1 MSLNIIILAAG
12 GGKRMHSALP
22 KVMHKVGG
30 KSMLEHV
37 LIAAQKL
44 KPKTLN
50 VVVNSEIENIKD
62 SFEGYKINWHN
73 QLEQKGTADAVKIV
87 LPSLQKKEKVLI
99 LYADTPLID
108 FQLLEKFINY
118 MPESHVKV
126 LTVELDNPY
135 GYGRI
140 IREQAKEEIIAKIIE
155 ESEADETQKNIKE
168 CNTGI
173 VFSDVDIL
181 ESLINEVKND
191 NSRKEFYL
199 TDIVSIA
206 NSKDLFVAPLLSKE
220 CNSLLGVNDKC
231 QLENTEQIYQSNNRK
246 KFLEQ
251 GVTMLDSRSVFFKGD
266 VEIGIDVEIDA
277 NVILEGNV
285 KLGDNVK
292 VRSNTIIKDSVISND
307 TEIKPYSIVED
318 SVIGNNCNI
327 GPFARI
333 RPNCNLEENVG
344 IGNFVEVKAS
354 NIKKNTKANHL
365 TYLGDSDIGENV
377 NVGAGVITCNYD
389 GVNKHKTII
398 KDNVFIGSDSQLIAP
413 IIVEEGVTIAAG
425 STITD
430 NSEKDSLLIARS
442 RQQEKKN
449 WKKIR

>member
-1 MSLNIIILAAG
+1 MNLNIIILAAG
-12 GGKRMHSALP
+12 KGKRMHSSLP

-37 LIAAQKL
+37 LISAKKL
-44 KPKTLN
+44 NPSSIN
-50 VVVNSEIENIKD
+50 VVLSPKIESIKK
-62 SFEGYKINWHN
+62 SFGGYDIAWHI
-73 QLEQKGTADAVKIV
+73 QSEQKGTADAVKIV
-87 LPSLQKKEKVLI
+87 LPSLKKDEKVLI

-108 FQLLEKFINY
+108 SNLLDKFINY
-118 MPESHVKV
+118 MPKSDVKV
-126 LTVELDNPY
+126 LTVNLEKPF

-140 IREQAKEEIIAKIIE
+140 IREQAEEEIISKIIE
-155 ESEADETQKNIKE
+155 ETEADDLQKNIKE

-173 VFSDVDIL
+173 IFSDVSTL
-181 ESLINEVKND
+181 NSLISEVKND
-191 NSRKEFYL
+191 NSKKEFYL

-206 NSKDLFVAPLLSKE
+206 NLKNMMVVPLLSKE
-220 CNSLLGVNDKC
+220 TNSLLGVNDKL
-231 QLENTEQIYQSNNRK
+231 QLEETEQIYQSNNRK
-246 KFLEQ
+246 KFLRQ
-251 GVTMLDSRSVFFKGD
+251 GVTMLDSKSVFFKGD
-266 VEIGIDVEIDA
+266 VEIGEDVEIEA
-277 NVILEGNV
+277 NVIFEGNV
-285 KLGDNVK
+285 KLGDK
-292 VRSNTIIKDSVISND
+292 VQIKSNTIIKNSVISSG
-307 TEIKPYSIVED
+307 TEVKPYTIIED
-318 SVIGNNCNI
+318 SLVGKNCNI

-333 RPNCNLEENVG
+333 RPNCTLEESVG

-389 GVNKHKTII
+389 GVNKHKTVI

-449 WKKIR
+449 WKR

>member
-1 MSLNIIILAAG
+1 MNLNIIILAAG
-12 GGKRMHSALP
+12 KGKRMHSSLP

-37 LIAAQKL
+37 LISAKKL
-44 KPKTLN
+44 NPSSIN
-50 VVVNSEIENIKD
+50 VVLSPKIESIKK
-62 SFEGYKINWHN
+62 SFGGYDIDWHI
-73 QLEQKGTADAVKIV
+73 QSEQKGTADAVKIV
-87 LPSLQKKEKVLI
+87 LPSLKEDEKVLI

-108 FQLLEKFINY
+108 SNLLDKFINY
-118 MPESHVKV
+118 MPKSDVKV
-126 LTVELDNPY
+126 LTVNLQKPF

-140 IREQAKEEIIAKIIE
+140 IREQAEEEIISKIIE
-155 ESEADETQKNIKE
+155 ETEADDLQKNIKE

-173 VFSDVDIL
+173 IFSDVSTL
-181 ESLINEVKND
+181 NSLISEVKNE
-191 NSRKEFYL
+191 NSKKEFYL

-206 NSKDLFVAPLLSKE
+206 NLKNMIVVPLLSKE
-220 CNSLLGVNDKC
+220 TNSLLGVNDKL
-231 QLENTEQIYQSNNRK
+231 QLEETEQIYQSNNRK
-246 KFLEQ
+246 KFLRQ
-251 GVTMLDSRSVFFKGD
+251 GVTMLDSKSVFFKGD
-266 VEIGIDVEIDA
+266 VEIGEDVEIEA
-277 NVILEGNV
+277 NVIFEGNV
-285 KLGDNVK
+285 KLDDK
-292 VRSNTIIKDSVISND
+292 VQIKSNTIIKNSVISSG
-307 TEIKPYSIVED
+307 TEVKPYTIIED
-318 SVIGNNCNI
+318 SLIGKNCNI

-333 RPNCNLEENVG
+333 RPNCTLEESVG

-389 GVNKHKTII
+389 GVNKHKTVI

-449 WKKIR
+449 WKR

>member
-12 GGKRMHSALP
+12 KGKRMHSSLP

-37 LIAAQKL
+37 LISAKKL
-44 KPKTLN
+44 NPSSIN
-50 VVVNSEIENIKD
+50 VVLSPKIESIKK
-62 SFEGYKINWHN
+62 SFGGYDIAWHI
-73 QLEQKGTADAVKIV
+73 QSEQKGTADAVKIV
-87 LPSLQKKEKVLI
+87 LPSLKKDEKVLI

-108 FQLLEKFINY
+108 SNLLDRFINY
-118 MPESHVKV
+118 MPKSDVKV
-126 LTVELDNPY
+126 LTVNLEKPF

-140 IREQAKEEIIAKIIE
+140 IREQAEEEIISKIIE
-155 ESEADETQKNIKE
+155 ETEADDLQKNIKE

-173 VFSDVDIL
+173 IFSDVSTL
-181 ESLINEVKND
+181 SSLINEVKND
-191 NSRKEFYL
+191 NSKKEFYL

-206 NSKDLFVAPLLSKE
+206 NLKNMMVVPLLSKE
-220 CNSLLGVNDKC
+220 TNSLLGVNDKL
-231 QLENTEQIYQSNNRK
+231 QLEETEQIYQSNNRK
-246 KFLEQ
+246 KFLRQ
-251 GVTMLDSRSVFFKGD
+251 GVTMLDSKSVFFKGD
-266 VEIGIDVEIDA
+266 VEIGEDVEIEA
-277 NVILEGNV
+277 NVIFEGNV
-285 KLGDNVK
+285 KLDDK
-292 VRSNTIIKDSVISND
+292 VQIKSNTIIKNSVISSG
-307 TEIKPYSIVED
+307 TEVKPYTIIED
-318 SVIGNNCNI
+318 SLVGKNCNI

-333 RPNCNLEENVG
+333 RPNCTLEESVG

-389 GVNKHKTII
+389 GVNKHKTVI

-449 WKKIR
+449 WKR

>member
-12 GGKRMHSALP
+12 KGKRMHSSLP

-37 LIAAQKL
+37 LISAKKL
-44 KPKTLN
+44 NPSSIN
-50 VVVNSEIENIKD
+50 VVLSPKIESIKK
-62 SFEGYKINWHN
+62 SFGNYDIAWHS
-73 QLEQKGTADAVKIV
+73 QSEQKGTADAVKIV
-87 LPSLQKKEKVLI
+87 LPSLKEDEKVLI

-108 FQLLEKFINY
+108 ANLLDKFINY
-118 MPESHVKV
+118 MPKSDVKV
-126 LTVELDNPY
+126 LTVNLEKPF

-140 IREQAKEEIIAKIIE
+140 IREQAEEEIISKIIE
-155 ESEADETQKNIKE
+155 ETEADDLQKNIKE

-173 VFSDVDIL
+173 IFSDVSTL
-181 ESLINEVKND
+181 NSLINEVKND
-191 NSRKEFYL
+191 NSKKEFYL

-206 NSKDLFVAPLLSKE
+206 NLKKMMVVPLLSKE
-220 CNSLLGVNDKC
+220 TNSLLGVNDKL
-231 QLENTEQIYQSNNRK
+231 QLEETEQIYQSNNRK
-246 KFLEQ
+246 KFLRQ
-251 GVTMLDSRSVFFKGD
+251 GVTMLDSKSVFFKGD
-266 VEIGIDVEIDA
+266 VEIGEDVEIEA
-277 NVILEGNV
+277 NVIFEGNV
-285 KLGDNVK
+285 KLGDKVQVK
-292 VRSNTIIKDSVISND
+292 SNTIIKNSVISSG
-307 TEIKPYSIVED
+307 TEVKPYTIIED
-318 SVIGNNCNI
+318 SLVGKNCNI

-333 RPNCNLEENVG
+333 RPNCTLEESVG

-389 GVNKHKTII
+389 GVNKHKTVI

-449 WKKIR
+449 WKR

>member
-12 GGKRMHSALP
+12 KGKRMHSSLP

-37 LIAAQKL
+37 LISAKKL
-44 KPKTLN
+44 NPSSIN
-50 VVVNSEIENIKD
+50 VVLSPKIESIKK
-62 SFEGYKINWHN
+62 SFGSYDIAWHS
-73 QLEQKGTADAVKIV
+73 QSEQKGTADAVKIV
-87 LPSLQKKEKVLI
+87 LPSLKEDEKVLI

-108 FQLLEKFINY
+108 ANLLDKFINY
-118 MPESHVKV
+118 MPKSDVKV
-126 LTVELDNPY
+126 LTVNLEKPF

-140 IREQAKEEIIAKIIE
+140 IREQAEEEIISKIIE
-155 ESEADETQKNIKE
+155 ETEADDLQKNIKE

-173 VFSDVDIL
+173 IFSDVSTL
-181 ESLINEVKND
+181 NSLISEVKND
-191 NSRKEFYL
+191 NSKKEFYL

-206 NSKDLFVAPLLSKE
+206 NLKNMMVVPLLSKE
-220 CNSLLGVNDKC
+220 TNSLLGVNDKL
-231 QLENTEQIYQSNNRK
+231 QLEETEQIYQSNNRK
-246 KFLEQ
+246 KFLRQ
-251 GVTMLDSRSVFFKGD
+251 GVTMLDSKSVFFKGD
-266 VEIGIDVEIDA
+266 VEIGEDVEIEA
-277 NVILEGNV
+277 NVIFEGNV
-285 KLGDNVK
+285 KLGDK
-292 VRSNTIIKDSVISND
+292 VQIKSNTIIRNSVISSG
-307 TEIKPYSIVED
+307 TEVKPYTIIED
-318 SVIGNNCNI
+318 SLVGKNCNI

-333 RPNCNLEENVG
+333 RPNCTLEESVG

-389 GVNKHKTII
+389 GVNKHKTVI

-449 WKKIR
+449 WKR

>member
-12 GGKRMHSALP
+12 NGKRMRSAIP

-30 KSMLEHV
+30 KPMLEHV
-37 LIAAQKL
+37 LISAKKL
-44 KPKTLN
+44 NPKSIN
-50 VVVNSEIENIKD
+50 VVINSNIENIKN
-62 SFEGYKINWHN
+62 SFKDYNINWYK
-73 QLEQKGTADAVKIV
+73 QLEQKGTSDAVNTV
-87 LPSLQKKEKVLI
+87 LPKLEESEKVLV

-108 FQLLEKFINY
+108 PLLLEKFINY
-118 MPESHVKV
+118 LPKSNVKV
-126 LTVELDNPY
+126 LTVELNNPY

-140 IREQAKEEIIAKIIE
+140 IRAQSEEESVLTIIE
-155 ESEADETQKNIKE
+155 ESEANDKQKNIRE

-173 VFSDVDIL
+173 IYSDVATL
-181 ESLINEVKND
+181 KNLISEVKNE
-191 NSRKEFYL
+191 NSKKEFYL

-206 NSKDLFVAPLLSKE
+206 NNKGLSVAPLLSKE
-220 CNSLLGVNDKC
+220 TDSLLGVNDKC
-231 QLENTEQIYQSNNRK
+231 QLEKTEQIYQNEKRK
-246 KFLEQ
+246 NFLEQ
-251 GVTMLDSRSVFFKGD
+251 GVNMQDSKSVFFRGDIEIGND
-266 VEIGIDVEIDA
+266 VELDV
-277 NVILEGNV
+277 NVILEGNI

-292 VRSNTIIKDSVISND
+292 IKSNTIIKDSMIGNK
-307 TEIKPYSIVED
+307 TEIKPYTIVED
-318 SVIGNNCNI
+318 SIIGSSCNI

-333 RPNCNLEENVG
+333 RPNCNLEQNVG

-354 NIKKNTKANHL
+354 LIKKNTKANHL
-365 TYLGDSDIGENV
+365 SYLGDSEIGENV

-389 GVNKHKTII
+389 GVNKHKTVI

-430 NSEKDSLLIARS
+430 NSDKDSLLIARS

-449 WKKIR
+449 WKR

>member
-1 MSLNIIILAAG
+1 MNLNIIILAAG
-12 GGKRMHSALP
+12 KGKRMHSSLP

-37 LIAAQKL
+37 LISAKKL
-44 KPKTLN
+44 NPSSIN
-50 VVVNSEIENIKD
+50 VVLSPKIESIKK
-62 SFEGYKINWHN
+62 SFGGYDIDWHI
-73 QLEQKGTADAVKIV
+73 QSEQKGTADAVKIV
-87 LPSLQKKEKVLI
+87 LPSLKEDEKVLI

-108 FQLLEKFINY
+108 SNLLDKFINY
-118 MPESHVKV
+118 MPKSDVKV
-126 LTVELDNPY
+126 LTVNLEKPF

-140 IREQAKEEIIAKIIE
+140 IREQAEEEIISKIIE
-155 ESEADETQKNIKE
+155 ETEADDLQKNIKE

-173 VFSDVDIL
+173 IFSDVSTL
-181 ESLINEVKND
+181 NSLISEVKND
-191 NSRKEFYL
+191 NSKKEFYL

-206 NSKDLFVAPLLSKE
+206 NLKNMMVVPLLSKE
-220 CNSLLGVNDKC
+220 TNSLLGVNDKL
-231 QLENTEQIYQSNNRK
+231 QLEETEQIYQSNNRK
-246 KFLEQ
+246 KFLRQ
-251 GVTMLDSRSVFFKGD
+251 GVTMLDSKSVFFKGD
-266 VEIGIDVEIDA
+266 VEIGEDVEIEA
-277 NVILEGNV
+277 NVIFEGNV
-285 KLGDNVK
+285 KLGDK
-292 VRSNTIIKDSVISND
+292 VQIKSNTIIKNSDISSG
-307 TEIKPYSIVED
+307 TEVKPYTIIED
-318 SVIGNNCNI
+318 SLVGKNCNI

-333 RPNCNLEENVG
+333 RPNSTLEENVG

-389 GVNKHKTII
+389 GVNKHKTVI

-449 WKKIR
+449 WKR

>member
-12 GGKRMHSALP
+12 KGKRMHSSLP

-37 LIAAQKL
+37 LISAKKL
-44 KPKTLN
+44 NPSSIN
-50 VVVNSEIENIKD
+50 VVLSPKIETIKK
-62 SFEGYKINWHN
+62 SFNGYDIAWHS
-73 QLEQKGTADAVKIV
+73 QSEQKGTADAVKIV
-87 LPSLQKKEKVLI
+87 LPSLKEDEKVLI

-108 FQLLEKFINY
+108 ANLLDKFINY
-118 MPESHVKV
+118 MPKSDVKV
-126 LTVELDNPY
+126 LTVNLEKPF

-140 IREQAKEEIIAKIIE
+140 IREQAEEEIISKIIE
-155 ESEADETQKNIKE
+155 ETEADDLQKNIKE

-173 VFSDVDIL
+173 IFSDVSTL
-181 ESLINEVKND
+181 NSLISEVKND
-191 NSRKEFYL
+191 NSKKEFYL

-206 NSKDLFVAPLLSKE
+206 NLKNMMVVPLLSKE
-220 CNSLLGVNDKC
+220 TNSLLGVNDKL
-231 QLENTEQIYQSNNRK
+231 QLEETEQIYQSNNRK
-246 KFLEQ
+246 KFLRQ
-251 GVTMLDSRSVFFKGD
+251 GVTMLDSKSVFFKGD
-266 VEIGIDVEIDA
+266 VEIGEDVEIEA
-277 NVILEGNV
+277 NVIFEGNV
-285 KLGDNVK
+285 KLDDK
-292 VRSNTIIKDSVISND
+292 VQIKSNTIIKNSVISSG
-307 TEIKPYSIVED
+307 TEVKPYTIIED
-318 SVIGNNCNI
+318 SLVGKNCNI

-333 RPNCNLEENVG
+333 RPNCTLEESVG

-389 GVNKHKTII
+389 GVNKHKTVI

-449 WKKIR
+449 WKR

>member
-1 MSLNIIILAAG
+1 MNLNIIILAAG
-12 GGKRMHSALP
+12 KGKRMHSSRP

-37 LIAAQKL
+37 LISAKKL
-44 KPKTLN
+44 NPSSIN
-50 VVVNSEIENIKD
+50 VVLSPKIESIKK
-62 SFEGYKINWHN
+62 SCGGYDIAWHI
-73 QLEQKGTADAVKIV
+73 QSEQKGTADAVKIV
-87 LPSLQKKEKVLI
+87 LPSLKEDEKVLI

-108 FQLLEKFINY
+108 SNLLDKFINY
-118 MPESHVKV
+118 MPKSDVKV
-126 LTVELDNPY
+126 LTVNLEKPF

-140 IREQAKEEIIAKIIE
+140 IREQAEEEIISKIIE
-155 ESEADETQKNIKE
+155 ETEADDLQKNIKE

-173 VFSDVDIL
+173 IFSDVSTL
-181 ESLINEVKND
+181 NSLISEVKND
-191 NSRKEFYL
+191 NSKKEFYL

-206 NSKDLFVAPLLSKE
+206 NLKNMMVVPLLSKE
-220 CNSLLGVNDKC
+220 TNSLLGVNDKL
-231 QLENTEQIYQSNNRK
+231 QLEETEQIYQSNNRK
-246 KFLEQ
+246 KFLRQ
-251 GVTMLDSRSVFFKGD
+251 GVTMLDSKSVFFKGD
-266 VEIGIDVEIDA
+266 VEIGEDVEIEA
-277 NVILEGNV
+277 NVIFEGNV
-285 KLGDNVK
+285 KLGDK
-292 VRSNTIIKDSVISND
+292 VQIKSNTIIKNSDISSG
-307 TEIKPYSIVED
+307 TEVKPYTIIED
-318 SVIGNNCNI
+318 SLVGKNCNI

-333 RPNCNLEENVG
+333 RPNSTLEENVG

-389 GVNKHKTII
+389 GVNKHKTVI

-442 RQQEKKN
+442 RHQEKKN
-449 WKKIR
+449 WKR

>member
-12 GGKRMHSALP
+12 KGKRMHSSLP

-37 LIAAQKL
+37 LISAKKL
-44 KPKTLN
+44 NPSSIN
-50 VVVNSEIENIKD
+50 VVLSPKIESIKK
-62 SFEGYKINWHN
+62 SFGGYDIVWHC
-73 QLEQKGTADAVKIV
+73 QSEQKGTADAVKIV
-87 LPSLQKKEKVLI
+87 LPSLKEDEKVLI

-108 FQLLEKFINY
+108 SNLLDRFINY
-118 MPESHVKV
+118 MPKSDVKV
-126 LTVELDNPY
+126 LTVNLEKPF

-140 IREQAKEEIIAKIIE
+140 IREQAEEEIISKIIE
-155 ESEADETQKNIKE
+155 ETEADDLQKNIKE

-173 VFSDVDIL
+173 IFSDVSTL
-181 ESLINEVKND
+181 NSLISEVKND
-191 NSRKEFYL
+191 NSKKEFYL

-206 NSKDLFVAPLLSKE
+206 NLKNMMVVPLLSKE
-220 CNSLLGVNDKC
+220 SNSLLGVNDKL
-231 QLENTEQIYQSNNRK
+231 QLEETEQIYQNTNRK
-246 KFLEQ
+246 KFLRQ
-251 GVTMLDSRSVFFKGD
+251 GVTMLDSKSVFFKGD
-266 VEIGIDVEIDA
+266 VEVGEDVEIEA
-277 NVILEGNV
+277 NVIFEGNV
-285 KLGDNVK
+285 KLGDQVQIK
-292 VRSNTIIKDSVISND
+292 SNTIIKNSVISSG
-307 TEIKPYSIVED
+307 TEVKPYTIIED
-318 SVIGNNCNI
+318 SLVGKNCNI

-333 RPNCNLEENVG
+333 RPNSTLEESVG

-389 GVNKHKTII
+389 GVNKHKTVI

-449 WKKIR
+449 WKR

>member
-12 GGKRMHSALP
+12 KGKRMHSSLP

-37 LIAAQKL
+37 LISAKKL
-44 KPKTLN
+44 NPSSIN
-50 VVVNSEIENIKD
+50 VVLSPKIESIKK
-62 SFEGYKINWHN
+62 SFGGYDIAWHS
-73 QLEQKGTADAVKIV
+73 QSEQKGTADAVKIV
-87 LPSLQKKEKVLI
+87 LPSLKKDEKVLI

-108 FQLLEKFINY
+108 SNLLDKFINY
-118 MPESHVKV
+118 MPKSDVKV
-126 LTVELDNPY
+126 LTVNLEKPF

-140 IREQAKEEIIAKIIE
+140 IREQAEEEIISKIIE
-155 ESEADETQKNIKE
+155 ETEADDLQKNIKE

-173 VFSDVDIL
+173 IFSDVSTL
-181 ESLINEVKND
+181 NSLISEVKND
-191 NSRKEFYL
+191 NSKKEFYL

-206 NSKDLFVAPLLSKE
+206 NLKNMMVVPLLSKE
-220 CNSLLGVNDKC
+220 TNSLLGVNDKL
-231 QLENTEQIYQSNNRK
+231 QLEETEQIYQSNNRK
-246 KFLEQ
+246 KFLRQ
-251 GVTMLDSRSVFFKGD
+251 GVTMLDSKSVFFKGD
-266 VEIGIDVEIDA
+266 IEIGEDVEIEA
-277 NVILEGNV
+277 NVIFEGNV
-285 KLGDNVK
+285 KLGDK
-292 VRSNTIIKDSVISND
+292 VQIKSNTIIKNSVISSG
-307 TEIKPYSIVED
+307 TEVKPYTIIED
-318 SVIGNNCNI
+318 SLVGKNCNI

-333 RPNCNLEENVG
+333 RPNCTLEESVG

-389 GVNKHKTII
+389 GVNKHKTVI

-449 WKKIR
+449 WKR